1 MKKIVFFLIL
11 LWVGVLLFIIPR
23 NSVEDRGEW
32 VKLKN
37 DIPEGD
43 YILHNNSIYG
53 CTLDSLEKISDI
65 PPLEGVDVP
74 SFEVCKGTS
83 YARDKYRVY
92 YPLFKLIGT
101 YGEKDVY
108 GDQAFYL
115 YFVDYVVKKEIL
127 FGLVSINANP
137 KNFKYIKDDYAVDGN
152 TMFRCG
158 QVIEWDENIANG
170 TY

>member
-1 MKKIVFFLIL
+1 MKKIIFFIVI
-11 LWVGVLLFIIPR
+11 WVGMVLLFIPR

-43 YILHNNSIYG
+43 YILHNNSVYG
-53 CTLDSLEKISDI
+53 CLDRIVKFSNI

-92 YPLFKLIGT
+92 YPLFLKSAHCEDGC
-101 YGEKDVY
+101 
-108 GDQAFYL
+108 YL
-115 YFVDYVVKKEIL
+115 YFVEYVVKKEYL
-127 FGLVSINANP
+127 FGLISINANP